1 MKATITIY
9 TYAIR
14 WKHSCEWDIEHKL
27 WKIDEPKDYYD
38 YILQAVNEIEIDV
51 PEINSETLNERLIE
65 VVQEQKAVIKH
76 NSNKKLDQL
85 ERRIQELRGAN

>member
-14 WKHSCEWDIEHKL
+14 WKHRSEWDIEHKL
-27 WKIDEPKDYYD
+27 WKIDEPNKHYD
-38 YILQAVNEIEIDV
+38 HILQVINEIEIDV

-76 NSNKKLDQL
+76 NSNKKL
-85 ERRIQELRGAN
+85 ERLDKRIQELRGAN